1 MNNNLHNLARE
12 AKLRIKN
19 GYMFNSEESSK
30 TKILSE
36 IDTAIDGSLNDYNEN
51 IKDGI
56 FYKKVKAMLSENID
70 VYNPLGKLIEREI
83 FDKLKFNERERYIL
97 KLSSK
102 YLLCKNKI
110 LSEIADNWYI
120 NFCYYFQIMIK
131 WIY

>member
-19 GYMFNSEESSK
+19 GYMLNSEESSK

-36 IDTAIDGSLNDYNEN
+36 IDTAIDGSLNGYNEN
-51 IKDGI
+51 IKDGF

-70 VYNPLGKLIEREI
+70 VHNPLGKLIEREI